1 MPVGGKRE
9 GAGRPVGS
17 LNKTTADIKAL
28 AQSFG
33 PAAIMRLAE
42 LAGFA
47 LDPDDETG
55 TKRLPPAASETAQIA
70 ATKELLDRGY
80 GKSVQP
86 QSGPDGESNPVV
98 EVVYRWGGK
107 PTE

>member
-1 MPVGGKRE
+1 MASSSTSGQ
-9 GAGRPVGS
+9 GRPKGA
-17 LNKTTADIKAL
+17 LNKSTNELKTL

-47 LDPDDETG
+47 VD
-55 TKRLPPAASETAQIA
+55 TKGNKLNGAMSEAVQHAAI
-70 ATKELLDRGY
+70 KELLDRGY

-86 QSGPDGESNPVV
+86 QSGPDGEGPIVSIM
-98 EVVYRWGGK
+98 EYRWAAPAK
-107 PTE
+107 E

>member
-1 MPVGGKRE
+1 MAASSTSGQ
-9 GAGRPVGS
+9 GRQKGVP
-17 LNKTTADIKAL
+17 NKATAEIKAL

-47 LDPDDETG
+47 VGEDG
-55 TKRLPPAASETAQIA
+55 QRLKAAESEQTQVA

-80 GKSVQP
+80 GKAVQP
-86 QSGPDGESNPVV
+86 QSGPDGEGPIVT
-98 EVVYRWGGK
+98 EVIYRWGK
-107 PTE
+107 SEE

>member
-1 MPVGGKRE
+1 VAASSTSGQ
-9 GAGRPVGS
+9 GRPKGIP
-17 LNKTTADIKAL
+17 NKATREIKEL

-47 LDPDDETG
+47 VDKDG
-55 TKRLPPAASETAQIA
+55 TKLRAAESEAAQIA

-80 GKSVQP
+80 GKAVQP
-86 QSGPDGESNPVV
+86 QSGPDGEGPIVT
-98 EVVYRWGGK
+98 EIVYRWAAPGQ
-107 PTE
+107 E

>member
-1 MPVGGKRE
+1 MPGSKPGERRGGRQK
-9 GAGRPVGS
+9 GTS
-17 LNKTTADIKAL
+17 NKTTADIKAL

-33 PAAIMRLAE
+33 PEAIKKLAE

-47 LDPDDETG
+47 PDPADKTG
-55 TKRLPPAASETAQIA
+55 RTKLKGADSEQAQIA

-80 GKSVQP
+80 GKAVQP

-98 EVVYRWGGK
+98 EIVYRWEN
-107 PTE
+107 TSE

>member
-1 MPVGGKRE
+1 MAIGKKTGGRQ
-9 GAGRPVGS
+9 AGTP
-17 LNKTTADIKAL
+17 NKTASDIKAL

-47 LDPDDETG
+47 PDLSDPTG
-55 TKRLPPAASETAQIA
+55 KLKLKGAENEAVQVS

-80 GKSVQP
+80 GKAVQP
-86 QSGPDGESNPVV
+86 QSGPDGESNPVI
-98 EVVYRWGGK
+98 EVIYRWDSPK
-107 PTE
+107 PE